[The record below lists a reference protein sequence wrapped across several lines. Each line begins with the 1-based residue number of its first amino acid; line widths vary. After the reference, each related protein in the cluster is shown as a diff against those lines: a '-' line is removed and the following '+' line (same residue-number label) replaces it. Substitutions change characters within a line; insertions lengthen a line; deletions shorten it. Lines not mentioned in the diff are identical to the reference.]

1 VTILVP
7 LLIADVEV
15 APVPLAI
22 LGALLIAA
30 GIAVWAWTVG
40 LFARIGKGT
49 LAPWDQTKKLVTL
62 GPYGYVRNPMI
73 TGVLMILLGEA
84 ALLAS
89 VQILIWACV
98 FFLMNCAWFVL
109 YEEPGLRERFGAEY
123 DEYARRTPRWLPVR
137 RFTK

>member
-49 LAPWDQTKKLVTL
+49 LAPWDQT
-62 GPYGYVRNPMI
+62 
-73 TGVLMILLGEA
+73 
-84 ALLAS
+84 
-89 VQILIWACV
+89 
-98 FFLMNCAWFVL
+98 
-109 YEEPGLRERFGAEY
+109 
-123 DEYARRTPRWLPVR
+123 
-137 RFTK
+137 